1 MADALARHTLRSL
14 QYVVKAYSEYRIDD
28 DSLLLAFHRA
38 PALSIIIII
47 VIIIMTLSLY
57 GSAPA
62 ETILTYSSL
71 SFDHN

>member
-28 DSLLLAFHRA
+28 DSLLLTFHRA
-38 PALSIIIII
+38 PALSIII